1 MFQKCQWIWVFKT
14 HRLRLRDLLWEN
26 RKRNYGDRKWANF
39 VLFAKFLCANF
50 ITRFGNLAGSRSSK
64 FLMLLQQRR
73 RKYMPSVS
81 FSIDNRGNSWSK
93 WMFYSGDASKISL
106 VEVGWKLLTL
116 PLNARNYLSMTFW
129 YTWKTLIRWI
139 ISRLPMVLF
148 LRDINFVFAPEHA
161 RILSRAD

>member
-1 MFQKCQWIWVFKT
+1 M
-14 HRLRLRDLLWEN
+14 RLRDLLWEN

-64 FLMLLQQRR
+64 ILMLLQQRS

-93 WMFYSGDASKISL
+93 WMLYSGDASKISL
-106 VEVGWKLLTL
+106 VEDWMGAAHLAFECSKLLVNDVLIHLKNIDTL
-116 PLNARNYLSMTFW
+116 N
-129 YTWKTLIRWI
+129 
-139 ISRLPMVLF
+139 
-148 LRDINFVFAPEHA
+148 NFTVTYGSFPQ
-161 RILSRAD
+161 RY